1 MANELAVAQ
10 GGREGRRAIA
20 PACTNADG
28 VHVTEKREVRW
39 RRCDIARPGGGDHRS
54 NATAI
59 RWRLE
64 LLDAYGTGKADR
76 LLATPLQS

>member
-1 MANELAVAQ
+1 M
-10 GGREGRRAIA
+10 
-20 PACTNADG
+20 
-28 VHVTEKREVRW
+28 TEKREVRW